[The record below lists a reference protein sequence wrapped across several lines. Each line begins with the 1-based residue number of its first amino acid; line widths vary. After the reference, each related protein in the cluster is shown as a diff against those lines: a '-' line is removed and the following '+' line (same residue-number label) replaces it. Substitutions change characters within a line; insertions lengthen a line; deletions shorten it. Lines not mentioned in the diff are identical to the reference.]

1 MRNIIIG
8 NNGVNV
14 LDGRYG
20 NDIIYGLGGTDYFA
34 FSSVPAGADNI
45 DVIADFVS
53 ADDLIFLDDVAYD
66 FMPAGFLAA
75 AAFLSGAGLTSAA
88 TTAQRVIHDS
98 TTGDLYWDQ
107 DGAGG
112 FLPSVRFANI
122 GAGTAVFYYDF
133 YGI

>member
-1 MRNIIIG
+1 MRRRRG
-8 NNGVNV
+8 SERG
-14 LDGRYG
+14 
-20 NDIIYGLGGTDYFA
+20 
-34 FSSVPAGADNI
+34 FSASDEGQPSNAD
-45 DVIADFVS
+45 
-53 ADDLIFLDDVAYD
+53 
-66 FMPAGFLAA
+66 AA